1 VLILVVDHLKK
12 LEVMDKKLERNKCGC
27 GKTKD
32 RNGFCDGS
40 HKKTKQLFEMNNLPF
55 PHWF

>member
-1 VLILVVDHLKK
+1 
-12 LEVMDKKLERNKCGC
+12 MDKKLERNKCGC

-55 PHWF
+55 PHWL